1 MDAYLVNRRKH
12 LVQYLACKI
21 STLWEIVYLALAEI
35 DNTTWNFR
43 LQKIGALEVN
53 EVVKQ
58 HEAWRLASCMWLHEG
73 VFHIIMNMVSL
84 RFVGIRLEEEFGFGM
99 SCTHFTSPKI
109 LDSKLSSIA
118 YLAKLKSTF
127 FEKYDMLNCFN
138 HVAVWIGFCIL
149 CAFTQKKSIF
159 WPFLVSWTRMWELW

>member
-1 MDAYLVNRRKH
+1 M
-12 LVQYLACKI
+12 
-21 STLWEIVYLALAEI
+21 
-35 DNTTWNFR
+35 
-43 LQKIGALEVN
+43 N

-109 LDSKLSSIA
+109 LDSKLSNIA

-149 CAFTQKKSIF
+149 CAFTQKKIN
-159 WPFLVSWTRMWELW
+159 FLTLFSQLDPHVRVVVKKDSCQRYKKNKNK